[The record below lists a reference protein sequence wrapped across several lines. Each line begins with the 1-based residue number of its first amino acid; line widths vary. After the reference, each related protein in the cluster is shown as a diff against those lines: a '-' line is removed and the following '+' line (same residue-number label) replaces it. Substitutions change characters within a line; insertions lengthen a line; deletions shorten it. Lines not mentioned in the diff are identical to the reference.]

1 MSEQDCL
8 FCAIIQG
15 NEPAKVVYKD
25 EAARMALIQSL
36 HPEGAIHWLAVPFEH
51 VSSAEGLAQENAPR
65 FHDLMMFALDA
76 TRKQVSNYP
85 QLQDGFTVKMHVGP
99 FETVSH
105 AKLHILSVE

>member
-8 FCAIIQG
+8 FCAILHG

-25 EAARMALIQSL
+25 KAARLALIESL
-36 HPEGAIHWLAVPFEH
+36 YPEGAIHWLAIPFEH
-51 VSSAEGLAQENAPR
+51 VPSVEALAQDNAPR
-65 FHDLMMFALDA
+65 FQDLMEFALNA
-76 TRKQVSNYP
+76 TKKLAANYP
-85 QLQDGFTVKMHVGP
+85 DLRNGFTIKMHIGP